1 MFSNKRKPYFFNISK
16 RHHVLLKKYARR
28 FKIDPLH
35 LIGKI
40 IRKKISDEKNEK
52 TEKS

>member
-16 RHHVLLKKYARR
+16 HHHVLLKKYARR

-40 IRKKISDEKNEK
+40 IRKKIRDEKNEK